1 PLSDVYEPF
10 VQIRLTLGISISLIL
25 LLIFLIGY
33 KSSNHIVQTIN
44 KMKEIAMEMESGD
57 FSKRMAVTKK
67 GDELNQ
73 LSRSFNKLSSTLEK
87 VEQHR
92 REFLANVSHELRT

>member
-1 PLSDVYEPF
+1 
-10 VQIRLTLGISISLIL
+10 
-25 LLIFLIGY
+25 
-33 KSSNHIVQTIN
+33 
-44 KMKEIAMEMESGD
+44 MKEIAMEMESGD
-57 FSKRMAVTKK
+57 FSKRMIVTKN

-92 REFLANVSHELRT
+92 REFLANVSHELRTPLSYMKGYAEGIEEGIIDQKKECTSSRMRPHV